1 MDLIQLDKLCRQYA
15 PAEYAADDFVAVAA
29 ALSSTLVPVHNP
41 KSWTYAE
48 LADIPEIGMDGVRIL
63 INTLKAADATDP
75 LMGPTHTALSTQGLR
90 LDHPVRQ
97 AMIDTLG
104 TMGSWDAQIPGLT
117 DAVKQAGVKQEV
129 AWEYHGLESVPTD
142 TDCSDAKTAKAAA
155 DAAAA
160 EEQAVRLVVSQV
172 QNTYHPVIELV
183 NTTGSSITNAQ
194 IVTAFSNQLD
204 ALRP

>member
-15 PAEYAADDFVAVAA
+15 PAEYAVDDFVAVAA

-48 LADIPEIGMDGVRIL
+48 LADIPEIGMNGVRIL

-142 TDCSDAKTAKAAA
+142 TDCSDAKTAKAAE
-155 DAAAA
+155 DAAAVVEA
-160 EEQAVRLVVSQV
+160 NKQTLKANAQQAVSA
-172 QNTYHPVIELV
+172 VIDLIEAGDG
-183 NTTGSSITNAQ
+183 TTTPAAMA
-194 IVTAFSNQLD
+194 TAYST
-204 ALRP
+204 AIGA

>member
-15 PAEYAADDFVAVAA
+15 PAEYAVDDFVAVAA

-48 LADIPEIGMDGVRIL
+48 LADIPEIGMNGVRIL

-129 AWEYHGLESVPTD
+129 AWGYHGLESVPTD
-142 TDCSDAKTAKAAA
+142 TDCSDAKTAKAAE
-155 DAAAA
+155 DAAAVVEA
-160 EEQAVRLVVSQV
+160 NKQTLKANAQQAVSA
-172 QNTYHPVIELV
+172 VIDLIEAGDG
-183 NTTGSSITNAQ
+183 TTTPAAMA
-194 IVTAFSNQLD
+194 TAYST
-204 ALRP
+204 AIGA